1 MIMDIKTIH
10 AIKSNPVIHSYLSVD
25 SYWYKQL
32 NRNPDAIK
40 ELEKVA
46 KRHFK
51 LTVPDRLER
60 FVGNI
65 EMLSSFID
73 VLK

>member
-1 MIMDIKTIH
+1 MDLYTINYIKRNKLIYNYLRE
-10 AIKSNPVIHSYLSVD
+10 NPT
-25 SYWYKQL
+25 WYKQL

>member
-1 MIMDIKTIH
+1 MDIKTIH
-10 AIKSNPVIHSYLSVD
+10 AIKNNPVIHSYLCVD
-25 SYWYKQL
+25 SSWYKQL

-46 KRHFK
+46 KKYFK
-51 LTVPDRLER
+51 LTAVDRLER
-60 FVGNI
+60 FVGNV

>member
-1 MIMDIKTIH
+1 MDIKTIH

-25 SYWYKQL
+25 SSWYKQL

-46 KRHFK
+46 KRYFK